1 MSNYFFDFKRIFL
14 FVPEKLQDAGG
25 GGHSGSLGVG
35 RGRNMKI
42 FFSFTESKR
51 KEARFW
57 D

>member
-51 KEARFW
+51 KEARF
-57 D
+57 